1 MEGGS
6 CVPCGVAIKGGKI
19 TPPRLHLFFFLI
31 ENILG
36 HSFEVKRKKARKKV
50 KSELSL
56 AVNDLNISAILV
68 KVFGILITN

>member
-1 MEGGS
+1 MRALW
-6 CVPCGVAIKGGKI
+6 CGHKRGENYSSSAS
-19 TPPRLHLFFFLI
+19 PFFFLI

-68 KVFGILITN
+68 KVFSILITN